1 MTIDFKKIQI
11 DEELEDLLPGLS
23 EDDSNSLTQS
33 LIENGFDQKFG
44 RIKVWFPEDND
55 GTGYIVDGHNR
66 YKICRKNDIELSDYC
81 FEPVYFD
88 SKEEVIKWMLENQL
102 ARRNLQTIQ
111 RIAIAEK
118 YRPIFERQAK
128 ANQSL
133 GGGDKRSENYQ
144 KSAEPNLAQAVDK
157 KRNLTTDE
165 KLSKISGVKKTT
177 YKMGAK
183 VLKSGSDDL
192 KQRVLSGK
200 ISISSGYRE
209 LRKSESENLV
219 LKKEKNNTPE
229 QRIIEADNR
238 MNEIDRK
245 IADLKNERENLMR
258 KRSMMF
264 EALDIECELKY
275 EFFISDDNYLG
286 LGVIIRKCR
295 FYIEKGEKKQIFVEC
310 GVYPNECPNIFYID
324 KIPGK
329 YKNDFLMLWKK
340 AYQEDLLYK
349 KKIDEENE
357 KKWQKKYSDAFKKI
371 FDESSINK
379 VDDESK
385 IYYKKFYRVLATVFH
400 PDSPNGDAESMKY
413 VNGLKEL
420 WGV

>member
-11 DEELEDLLPGLS
+11 DEELADLLPKLS
-23 EDDSNSLTQS
+23 EDDSSSLTQS
-33 LIENGFDQKFG
+33 LLDNGFDQKFG

-66 YKICRKNDIELSDYC
+66 YKICSKNGIELSDYC
-81 FEPVYFD
+81 FEPVFFD
-88 SKEEVIKWMLENQL
+88 SKEDVIKWMLENQL

-118 YRPIFERQAK
+118 YRSIYEKQAK

-144 KSAEPNLAQAVDK
+144 KSVESNLAQAVDK

-183 VLKSGSDDL
+183 VLKSDNEGL

-200 ISISSGYRE
+200 TSISSGYRE
-209 LRKSESENLV
+209 LRKSENENLV
-219 LKKEKNNTPE
+219 LKKEENNAPE

-245 IADLKNERENLMR
+245 IIDLKNERENLMR
-258 KRSMMF
+258 KRSMIF
-264 EALDIECELKY
+264 ESLDIECELKY
-275 EFFISDDNYLG
+275 EFVADKNDF
-286 LGVIIRKCR
+286 RKCQ
-295 FYIEKGEKKQIFVEC
+295 FYIECNGHKNIYLTCSVLYDEV
-310 GVYPNECPNIFYID
+310 PNDVWIIE
-324 KIPGK
+324 IPGK
-329 YKNDFLMLWKK
+329 YKNDFIMLWKK
-340 AYQEDLLYK
+340 AHKEDVLYRE
-349 KKIDEENE
+349 KIDTENE
-357 KKWQKKYSDAFKKI
+357 KKWHKKYSDAFKQI

-379 VDDESK
+379 VDDERK

-413 VNGLKEL
+413 VNELKEL